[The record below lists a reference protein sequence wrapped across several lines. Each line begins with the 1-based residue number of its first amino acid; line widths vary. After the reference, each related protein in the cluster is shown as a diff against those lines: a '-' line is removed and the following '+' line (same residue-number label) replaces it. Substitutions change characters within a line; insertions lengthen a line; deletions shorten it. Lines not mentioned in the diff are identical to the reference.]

1 MSSCVY
7 THTDTHTHTHLLVA
21 ILGKPGLAAERG
33 LATQV
38 VHLVQIGNYAVYTF
52 NIIHPLSDG

>member
-1 MSSCVY
+1 
-7 THTDTHTHTHLLVA
+7 VA